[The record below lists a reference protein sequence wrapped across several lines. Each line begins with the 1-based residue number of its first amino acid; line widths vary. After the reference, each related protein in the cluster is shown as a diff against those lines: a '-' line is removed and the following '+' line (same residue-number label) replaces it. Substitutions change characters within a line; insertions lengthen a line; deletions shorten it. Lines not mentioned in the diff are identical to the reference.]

1 MIMLLQW
8 LLNKNKF
15 RRTIAKDMAQTIG
28 LLNQQINAIAVGE
41 DQEAIR
47 QRSETISQSLERITT
62 AMDVRLAQMRKWQ
75 EDRYYLKIVM
85 ILKRINRILTE
96 AYVDGDDRL
105 DETTYQALK
114 ELLEAISLYEN
125 GRPTA
130 RLCGLPCPGF
140 TGRLGAG
147 IPLMS

>member
-1 MIMLLQW
+1 
-8 LLNKNKF
+8 
-15 RRTIAKDMAQTIG
+15 
-28 LLNQQINAIAVGE
+28 
-41 DQEAIR
+41 
-47 QRSETISQSLERITT
+47 
-62 AMDVRLAQMRKWQ
+62 MDVRLAQMRKWQ

-125 GRPTA
+125 GQTDPRGFAGCPV
-130 RLCGLPCPGF
+130 RVLPADW
-140 TGRLGAG
+140 GRVYL
-147 IPLMS
+147 L